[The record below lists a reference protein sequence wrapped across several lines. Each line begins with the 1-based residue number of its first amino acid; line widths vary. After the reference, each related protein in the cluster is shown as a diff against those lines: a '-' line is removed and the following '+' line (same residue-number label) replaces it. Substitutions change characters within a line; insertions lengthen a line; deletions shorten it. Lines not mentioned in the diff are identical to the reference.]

1 MGKCKYLKL
10 NKMREKLINLI
21 MSYAGDELIM
31 ADVIDIAKESEEEL
45 LDRVAN
51 ILDYYVHEYNN

>member
-1 MGKCKYLKL
+1 
-10 NKMREKLINLI
+10 

>member
-1 MGKCKYLKL
+1 MGTHKQL

-31 ADVIDIAKESEEEL
+31 ADVIDMAKESEEQL
-45 LDRVAN
+45 LDRVAS
-51 ILDYYVHEYNN
+51 ILDYYCHESQMM

>member
-1 MGKCKYLKL
+1 
-10 NKMREKLINLI
+10 MREKLINLI

-31 ADVIDIAKESEEEL
+31 ADVIDMAKESEEEL

-51 ILDYYVHEYNN
+51 ILDYYCHESMM

>member
-1 MGKCKYLKL
+1 
-10 NKMREKLINLI
+10 MREKLINLI
-21 MSYAGDELIM
+21 MSYAGDELVM

-51 ILDYYVHEYNN
+51 ILDYYCHESQMM

>member
-1 MGKCKYLKL
+1 
-10 NKMREKLINLI
+10 MREKLINLI

-31 ADVIDIAKESEEEL
+31 ADVIDMAKESEEEL

>member
-1 MGKCKYLKL
+1 
-10 NKMREKLINLI
+10 MREKLINLI

>member
-1 MGKCKYLKL
+1 
-10 NKMREKLINLI
+10 MREKLINLI

-51 ILDYYVHEYNN
+51 ILDYYVHEYIN